1 MADSSPAT
9 PPPDPRDGDGGSA
22 PDRTVER
29 DDTAERNGTAARF
42 GWEGG
47 APGYTPVDPDRLVPH
62 QPMPG
67 APPYPAA
74 EELPP
79 PPVGERAAGTG
90 FGRPMLAAAL
100 WGVVNVVL
108 VLLVSGPPPSGA
120 AGWALGGMIVA
131 SVLVA
136 GILTWVVARRHAWPF
151 WVLLLV
157 TGLLF
162 WVVRVATTA
171 GVA

>member
-1 MADSSPAT
+1 MVSSTPADE
-9 PPPDPRDGDGGSA
+9 PRPRESDADGDG
-22 PDRTVER
+22 
-29 DDTAERNGTAARF
+29 RF
-42 GWEGG
+42 AWEAG
-47 APGYTPVDPDRLVPH
+47 APGFAPVDPDRLTPH
-62 QPMPG
+62 APMPG

-79 PPVGERAAGTG
+79 PSIGATATGTPLRRTMPAAVG
-90 FGRPMLAAAL
+90 

-108 VLLVSGPPPSGA
+108 VLAVSGPPPSSS

-136 GILTWVVARRHAWPF
+136 GVLTWVVARRRAWPF
-151 WVLLLV
+151 WVVILV

-162 WVVRVATTA
+162 WIVRVATTA

>member
-1 MADSSPAT
+1 MAPSAPAD
-9 PPPDPRDGDGGSA
+9 PPPEPREPDAARGGSA
-22 PDRTVER
+22 QGD
-29 DDTAERNGTAARF
+29 GRF

-47 APGYTPVDPDRLVPH
+47 APGYTPVDPDRLTPH
-62 QPMPG
+62 APMPG

-79 PPVGERAAGTG
+79 PPVGDTATGTRLR
-90 FGRPMLAAAL
+90 RPMLAAAV
-100 WGVVNVVL
+100 WGVVNIVL
-108 VLLVSGPPPSGA
+108 VLAVSGPPPSSSAGGA
-120 AGWALGGMIVA
+120 LVGMIVV

-136 GILTWVVARRHAWPF
+136 GLLTWVLARRRAWPF
-151 WVLLLV
+151 WVVVLV

-162 WVVRVATTA
+162 WIVRVATTA

>member
-1 MADSSPAT
+1 MAPST
-9 PPPDPRDGDGGSA
+9 PGPDPGEREPREPDGDG
-22 PDRTVER
+22 R
-29 DDTAERNGTAARF
+29 DDRF

-47 APGYTPVDPDRLVPH
+47 APGYTPVDPDRLTPH
-62 QPMPG
+62 APMPG

-79 PPVGERAAGTG
+79 PPVGDTATGT
-90 FGRPMLAAAL
+90 RLRTPMLAAAL
-100 WGVVNVVL
+100 WGVVDTVL
-108 VLLVSGPPPSGA
+108 VLAVSGPPPSSA

-131 SVLVA
+131 AVLVA
-136 GILTWVVARRHAWPF
+136 GLLTWVVGRRRAWPF
-151 WVLLLV
+151 WVVLLV

-162 WVVRVATTA
+162 WIVRVATTA